1 MGGVWSYHINE
12 AILPW
17 NECFVTKPCWPGT
30 MECRLQKVHCMLRQN
45 ARPITE
51 SFPNT
56 SLPVH
61 RRAVPQQALWAV
73 DLELSIKAEIRRLF
87 HALTAPEYIETWIS
101 FPGHPAG
108 CANVATKVEND
119 FLIAHICEEGPAT
132 RISGRF
138 SVCERRN
145 LAFSWRV
152 EGDRNT
158 GTSFVNIRLSG
169 DFEYTTLQLKHGGF
183 ASREQYGWHRSL
195 WSTSLAKL
203 KRLYDSSPLSYA

>member
-1 MGGVWSYHINE
+1 MQR
-12 AILPW
+12 P
-17 NECFVTKPCWPGT
+17 
-30 MECRLQKVHCMLRQN
+30 N

-56 SLPVH
+56 VLPV
-61 RRAVPQQALWAV
+61 RSRAVSKQTFWTVQQ
-73 DLELSIKAEIRRLF
+73 ELSIKAEIRRLF
-87 HALTAPEYIETWIS
+87 HALTAPEYIETWICL
-101 FPGHPAG
+101 PGHPAG

-119 FLIAHICEEGPAT
+119 FLIAHMCGGVPTT

-145 LAFSWRV
+145 LTFSWRV
-152 EGDRNT
+152 EGDQNA
-158 GTSFVNIRLSG
+158 GTSFVDIRLSG

-183 ASREQYGWHRSL
+183 ASREQYGWHRAL
-195 WSTSLAKL
+195 WSSSLAKL